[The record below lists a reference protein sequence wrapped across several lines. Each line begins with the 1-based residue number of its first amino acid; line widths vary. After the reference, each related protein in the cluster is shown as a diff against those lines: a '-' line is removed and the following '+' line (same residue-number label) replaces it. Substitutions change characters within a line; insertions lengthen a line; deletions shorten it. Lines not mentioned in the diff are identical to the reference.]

1 MKTCEALYSEM
12 LASYSEKTGFVM
24 ADSADLAV
32 RLYAAAAQ
40 LESLYAYCDWA
51 LGQAFPQT
59 ATGQYLE
66 YHGSLRGLLRK
77 AGSCAAGTVRFSV
90 SEARSQSVAVPEG
103 TVCTTPGLVRFVTT
117 KAAEIGAGL
126 LFVDVPVQAEEP
138 GAVGNA
144 AAGAVCRMPQPPA
157 GVAAC
162 SNIQAF
168 SGGADTEGDEA
179 LRGRVLDSF
188 IRLPNGANKAFYETR
203 ALAHPG
209 VGGVSVLPRPNGPG
223 TVKVVVATTSG
234 AADADLLERV
244 RQDLQSVR
252 EISVDVTVAA
262 PAVQNVDVQVTVW
275 PKSNV
280 TFADAKAAVE
290 SAIGGHFTGALLGK
304 GVLQAELGSRIFE
317 TGRVK
322 NYRFNA
328 PAADV
333 AAVVDTLPRLGTVTV
348 TEGS

>member
-12 LASYSEKTGFVM
+12 MTVYGEKTGFVM

-51 LGQAFPQT
+51 LRQAFPQT

-66 YHGSLRGLLRK
+66 YHGALRGLSRK
-77 AGSCAAGTVRFSV
+77 AGSRAAGTVRFSV
-90 SEARSQSVAVPEG
+90 SEARSRPVAVPEG
-103 TVCTTPGLVRFVTT
+103 TVRTTPGLVRFVTT
-117 KAAEIGAGL
+117 KAAEIGVGL
-126 LFVDVPVQAEEP
+126 LFADVPVQAEEP
-138 GAVGNA
+138 GAAGNA

-162 SNIQAF
+162 SNVQAF
-168 SGGADTEGDEA
+168 SGGADTESDDA
-179 LRGRVLDSF
+179 LRERVLESF
-188 IRLPNGANKAFYETR
+188 VRLPNGANKAFYETR
-203 ALAHPG
+203 ALSHAG

-234 AADADLLERV
+234 AADEALLERV

-262 PAVQNVDVQVTVW
+262 PTVQNVEVQVTIW
-275 PKSNV
+275 PKSNAA
-280 TFADAKAAVE
+280 FADAKAAVE
-290 SAIGGHFTGALLGK
+290 TALGGHFTGALLGK
-304 GVLQAELGSRIFE
+304 GVLLAELGRRIFD
-317 TGRVK
+317 TGLVK
-322 NYRFNA
+322 NYRFAA

-333 AAVVDTLPRLGTVTV
+333 AAVADTLPRLGTVTV
-348 TEGS
+348 TEGC